1 MLTLS
6 RMLTLTNIDA
16 TVTANAETSALLRMV
31 RLVLIVI
38 YENDYTNV
46 NVKDYTNNSTT
57 IHINT
62 NSNTTIIVC

>member
-1 MLTLS
+1 
-6 RMLTLTNIDA
+6 MLTLTNIDA